1 MFRLLPIG
9 AFIILLAANG
19 LAGEPAAT
27 RGAEILA
34 PFKMQLKQALLAGL
48 AQGPGEAI
56 GACRLQAP
64 AIAAELSVDGVAVG
78 RTSHRLR
85 NPVNAAPDWVEPVLQ
100 AYVDDANDRAPRTV
114 RLAADLVGYVEP
126 IVTQPLC
133 LTCHGD
139 VQDPALA
146 ARIKDEYPEDEA
158 TGFQP
163 GDLRGV
169 FWVTYP
175 EIGQTDE

>member
-1 MFRLLPIG
+1 M
-9 AFIILLAANG
+9 
-19 LAGEPAAT
+19 
-27 RGAEILA
+27 
-34 PFKMQLKQALLAGL
+34 
-48 AQGPGEAI
+48 
-56 GACRLQAP
+56 
-64 AIAAELSVDGVAVG
+64 
-78 RTSHRLR
+78 
-85 NPVNAAPDWVEPVLQ
+85 
-100 AYVDDANDRAPRTV
+100 